1 MLDIIRPVVEN
12 TLYNLQEVVERL
24 LALRQNICARD
35 HHNRIARSIK
45 LDEVELLIIHL
56 QQGEDVLEILQN
68 TATIREEQRR
78 VRCRERRLVIDTPVV
93 VRTLADGKDLILQG
107 VGVIADHTEL
117 DVDGHS
123 VLLVWVCFFLN
134 LKTADPFY
142 LFVVVV

>member
-1 MLDIIRPVVEN
+1 M
-12 TLYNLQEVVERL
+12 
-24 LALRQNICARD
+24 
-35 HHNRIARSIK
+35 
-45 LDEVELLIIHL
+45 
-56 QQGEDVLEILQN
+56 
-68 TATIREEQRR
+68 
-78 VRCRERRLVIDTPVV
+78 IDTPVI